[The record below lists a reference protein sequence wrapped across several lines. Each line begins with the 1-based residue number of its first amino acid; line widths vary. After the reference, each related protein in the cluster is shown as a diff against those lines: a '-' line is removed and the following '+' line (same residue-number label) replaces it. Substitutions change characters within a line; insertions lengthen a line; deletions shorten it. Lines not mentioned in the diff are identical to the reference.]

1 MTAAGAPP
9 PRITDGGL
17 QVERTS
23 LAWQRTGCSI
33 VVLVGVG
40 VRLAAHLDSAWIT
53 TVVSMVGLVA
63 ALAVLT
69 IIRQTMP
76 DRRALALDN
85 DTGQVYVRSTA
96 ATRGLL
102 MSAVVAAMGA
112 AALLGV
118 LAMAFA
124 GR

>member
-9 PRITDGGL
+9 PRIADGGL
-17 QVERTS
+17 QLERTS

-40 VRLAAHLDSAWIT
+40 VRLAAHLDSAWLT

-76 DRRALALDN
+76 DRRALALDS

-112 AALLGV
+112 AALLSV